1 MLNSYV
7 RRQPLPPH
15 GFLTRL
21 IDVHRPSEE
30 GMDTGFRRYD
40 GTLVQLVAQIFSAYN
55 SYGEGEEA
63 RIALLHFGTRSPV
76 MRITAVF

>member
-1 MLNSYV
+1 
-7 RRQPLPPH
+7 
-15 GFLTRL
+15 
-21 IDVHRPSEE
+21 
-30 GMDTGFRRYD
+30 MDTGFRRYD